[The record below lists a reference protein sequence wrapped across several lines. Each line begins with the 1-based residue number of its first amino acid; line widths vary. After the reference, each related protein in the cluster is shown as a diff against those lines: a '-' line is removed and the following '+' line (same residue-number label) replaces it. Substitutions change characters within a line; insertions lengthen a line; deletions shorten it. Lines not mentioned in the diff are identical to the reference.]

1 MLQHCGHLQRPQ
13 MISVELMMLSIL
25 WNSIY
30 NPNTYYH
37 ILVCIA
43 FPAKTTKTTKLKL
56 PISCVSSFFRSQRVL
71 TSTTDLPFYLNNTRK
86 YENQDIYLQNHSN
99 DKKIDLKCN
108 PRAMQFDHSTTTTT
122 RFALQNATNF
132 ISSICPFRLQ
142 PSPS

>member
-1 MLQHCGHLQRPQ
+1 MLQHCGPQ
-13 MISVELMMLSIL
+13 MISAELRIVPRL

-56 PISCVSSFFRSQRVL
+56 PISYVSSFFRSQRVL
-71 TSTTDLPFYLNNTRK
+71 TSTTHLPFYLNNTRK

-108 PRAMQFDHSTTTTT
+108 PRAMQFDDHCTTTTT
-122 RFALQNATNF
+122 RFALQNAAKFVLST
-132 ISSICPFRLQ
+132 
-142 PSPS
+142 